1 MIYFSFFK
9 MKNFFIKIKKNK
21 TAIFCLV
28 IFCIFSFLIG
38 SFSFAQST
46 ANPVAVAGKAI
57 TEGVGLAV
65 ATLLSWIAWA
75 FNMVF
80 GLLLTLL
87 ISILVNVAQFS
98 NIIDVEAVKQGWI
111 IVRDLCNMFFIL
123 ILLII
128 AFATILRQENY
139 SIKKLLPKLLI
150 MAVLINFSKTIFG
163 LLIDFSQVIML
174 TFVNGF
180 AQHGAANFISM
191 FQTGDIMKMWGG
203 SAEVNAWSTVV
214 AIIAG
219 VIALIITNIV
229 VLVMLAILVMRIIM
243 LWIYTIL
250 SPFVFLGFAFP
261 PIQKYTGQI
270 WEDFTKQLV
279 VGPVLAFFIWLALA
293 TASDSSNKLGEG
305 VITKGAEICAG
316 PSVLFC
322 SGPFQTFIITIGL
335 LMGGM
340 MVAQQMGGAAGSI
353 AGKGLAKAQ
362 GVLTGAAKL
371 AASPLKGAKMG
382 AGALADYGID
392 KLHQKT
398 GVDLNLP
405 RAWKGMQAKRAERKA
420 DRYSEGMIKAGQVM
434 AEGGAIHGM
443 LAMTGSPGDAWDQI
457 TTHKGLRL
465 TGLGKRLKG
474 GRRMAESR
482 EKYEKEIKKPESELK
497 TLEEE
502 RAGVLSLGEF
512 EEQRKP
518 REGRIKEIDDEIMMK
533 EAEIRKPENFGK
545 TSPIREE
552 IIKLEEEKAEK
563 DKEITDLSGRV
574 DDGKAVSLDSQ
585 IENKKGE
592 VGKAK
597 KKYQPMIEKNVPAYT
612 FEARAAEQKAVSEK
626 IGKIKDITDANELL
640 RILQGAIAD
649 HDKTMVKAIMKK
661 MTREANDNEFLQPLA
676 GDTGHHGLKKL
687 MNDLS
692 DEKSDNYAGFTKQEA
707 YGLGSEVAEINKG
720 ANHWGATSSYL
731 MENGQWR
738 ETTDE
743 EHYKIRSIEVGKI
756 EQQRA
761 IRDINRLGYGKEDK
775 ERKFHID
782 AGGLLLLKS
791 FDNQGGYTNIPNR
804 MNESAA
810 TNVYGALVDESGKLK
825 PEFVGKISDKLL
837 AAIKARLGNIRGQNF
852 SAQYEQVRDFA

>member
-21 TAIFCLV
+21 TAIFCIV

-482 EKYEKEIKKPESELK
+482 EEYEKEIKKPESELK

-626 IGKIKDITDANELL
+626 TGKIK
-640 RILQGAIAD
+640 
-649 HDKTMVKAIMKK
+649 
-661 MTREANDNEFLQPLA
+661 
-676 GDTGHHGLKKL
+676 
-687 MNDLS
+687 
-692 DEKSDNYAGFTKQEA
+692 
-707 YGLGSEVAEINKG
+707 
-720 ANHWGATSSYL
+720 
-731 MENGQWR
+731 
-738 ETTDE
+738 
-743 EHYKIRSIEVGKI
+743 
-756 EQQRA
+756 
-761 IRDINRLGYGKEDK
+761 
-775 ERKFHID
+775 
-782 AGGLLLLKS
+782 
-791 FDNQGGYTNIPNR
+791 
-804 MNESAA
+804 
-810 TNVYGALVDESGKLK
+810 
-825 PEFVGKISDKLL
+825 
-837 AAIKARLGNIRGQNF
+837 
-852 SAQYEQVRDFA
+852 